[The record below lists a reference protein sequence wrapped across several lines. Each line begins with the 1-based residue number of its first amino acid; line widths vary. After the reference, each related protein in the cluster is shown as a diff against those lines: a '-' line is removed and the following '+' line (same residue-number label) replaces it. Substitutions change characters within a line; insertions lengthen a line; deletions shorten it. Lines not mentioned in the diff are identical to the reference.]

1 MDGRTPMARGR
12 VLNPVAVAGGAGAWL
27 LLGDAQL
34 HVGLDLGTEK
44 F

>member
-12 VLNPVAVAGGAGAWL
+12 VLNPVAVAGGAGL